1 MRDLQAMLLNW
12 ARWCRESEPRGR
24 CMSIEHR
31 YRSPQWGHWD
41 STPPA
46 IQTPLNVLE
55 AQMVEDAIKGM
66 AEVHRDALRLYYV
79 KRWPGYRIEKKLNW
93 LNWLE
98 LHALSLSA
106 LNYSL
111 TNAEHKRLM
120 LHTTKH
126 HAPESRVL
134 SAA

>member
-12 ARWCRESEPRGR
+12 ARWCRENEPRGR
-24 CMSIEHR
+24 CYSIEHR

-41 STPPA
+41 SAPPA
-46 IQTPLNVLE
+46 AQTPLNVLE
-55 AQMVEDAIKGM
+55 AQLVEDALKDM
-66 AEVHRDALRLYYV
+66 ADVHRESLRLYYV
-79 KRWPGYRIEKKLNW
+79 KRWPGHRIEKKLGW

-111 TNAEHKRLM
+111 TNIEHKRLIM
-120 LHTTKH
+120 RTTKQ